1 MKTAIVYDRV
11 NKFGGAERVLL
22 ALHEL
27 FPDAPLYTSVYS
39 PEKAG
44 WADVFPKVIPSFLQK
59 IPVLKDHHQLFGWLT
74 PIAYESFSFDGYD
87 LVISVT
93 SEAAKGILT
102 KPQTR
107 HICYCLTPTRYLW
120 SGYDLYLK
128 DRPSDLGWI
137 PFYKYLSKPF
147 LAYTKHWDKIA
158 AQRPD
163 VMVAIS
169 TEVKDRIKRY
179 YGRESKVI
187 YPPVDTDRFQTQSTV
202 HQPPFTD
209 FYLIVSRLEPYKKVD
224 LAIEAFIKMGKTLV
238 VAGTG
243 SMEFKYKSKYLTER
257 GPAPQGKYMKN
268 KNIIFTGFIEDDEV
282 VSLMQNAKG
291 FIYPQEEDF
300 GITAVEAQ
308 AAGCPVIAYKKGGAI
323 DTVVAPSASS
333 GRVATGVFFDE
344 QNVESLIASV
354 QRFEKMKFVKKVLQ
368 KNAER
373 FDTDRFKKEIL
384 DLVKKN
390 G

>member
-22 ALHEL
+22 ALHKL

-44 WADVFPKVIPSFLQK
+44 WAGVFPKVIPSFLQK

-102 KPQTR
+102 KPQTK

-163 VMVAIS
+163 MMIAIS
-169 TEVKDRIKRY
+169 TEVQNRIKKY
-179 YGRESKVI
+179 YERESEII
-187 YPPVDTDRFQTQSTV
+187 YPPVNTKKFEIRNPKFETNHKFQIINSKPTTNHQSPITN
-202 HQPPFTD
+202 

-243 SMEFKYKSKYLTER
+243 GHEKKYKSKY
-257 GPAPQGKYMKN
+257 KSN
-268 KNIIFTGFIEDDEV
+268 NNIIFTGFISDGEV

-308 AAGCPVIAYKKGGAI
+308 AAGCPVIAYKKGGAQ
-323 DTVVAPSASS
+323 DTVI
-333 GRVATGVFFDE
+333 GGKTGVFFDE
-344 QNVESLIASV
+344 QNVESLILAV
-354 QRFEKMKFVKKVLQ
+354 KRFEKMNFDKKVLQ

-373 FDTDRFKKEIL
+373 FVTERFKKEIL